1 LENKGILHIFK
12 SIIKVKV
19 FKVRDDIDT
28 DQIYPGRY
36 LCLTSP
42 EEIFLHAIEGVI
54 PDFSKKIEGE
64 SWIIVAGKNFGC
76 GSSREHAPRA
86 LLYAGVKA
94 IVAES
99 FGRIFYR
106 NAINVGLP
114 IIKCLG
120 IVKEVRQGDLIQVN
134 LKDGLIIL
142 SASSRTLSIEKFL
155 SQFLTILKSGRLIY
169 YLKKFGKY
177 SHFKLN

>member
-1 LENKGILHIFK
+1 MENKGIFHIFK
-12 SIIKVKV
+12 SIIKGKV
-19 FKVRDDIDT
+19 FKVGDDIDT

-42 EEIFLHAIEGVI
+42 EEIFLHAKEGVI

-64 SWIIVAGKNFGC
+64 SWIIVGGKNFGC

-120 IVKEVRQGDLIQVN
+120 IVKEVRQGDLIQLN
-134 LKDGLIIL
+134 FKEGLIIL
-142 SASSRTLSIEKFL
+142 NASGKTLSIEKFPIQL
-155 SQFLTILKSGRLIY
+155 LTILKSGGLIS
-169 YLKKFGKY
+169 YLKKYKKY
-177 SHFKLN
+177 SY